1 MLLQILI
8 HIRPKITNNKM
19 KLRHNSDKIDID
31 NNVKFR
37 YYEVSNSKYVKVNN
51 QYPCS
56 LYCEKIGKEI
66 ELIIDKTHKEDLL
79 IKLSYD
85 GVKYH
90 YLRVKNEDI
99 DITRITLLCSGFN
112 REYGS
117 YWYVKN
123 YNGNISIE

>member
-1 MLLQILI
+1 
-8 HIRPKITNNKM
+8 M
-19 KLRHNSDKIDID
+19 KLRHASDKIDID

-37 YYEVSNSKYVKVNN
+37 YYEVNNSKYVKINN

-66 ELIIDKTHKEDLL
+66 DLVIDKTHKGDLL

-85 GVKYH
+85 GKKYY

-99 DITRITLLCSGFN
+99 DITRITLLCSSFN
-112 REYGS
+112 CEYGS
-117 YWYVKN
+117 SWYVKK